1 MIGTSRTPV
10 RALSRGWARPLWN
23 LAGGLSLALGA
34 LGVPLPLVPTT
45 PFLLLAAA
53 CFLRGSPRLH
63 AWMMT
68 NRVFGTYL
76 AEYRAGRGIPPG
88 ARLAAIA
95 LLWAGIGVSVAFLL
109 KNPWLRAGLLLG
121 AIAGTVHIALVG
133 RRRVGLPPPRPP
145 AVRLVPF
152 AAADEAL
159 LARWLR
165 QEHVRL
171 WWGEPEETERELAAA
186 GNRLRRTIIEA
197 DEERVGLLVW
207 GHPTRAELDEAGLD
221 DVPDTVVDIDIM
233 IGESGVVGRGIG
245 SAALRL
251 LAAQVFADLEVPYL
265 IAATAAGNDASL
277 RAFLKAGFAVARAFD
292 DAAAGPCLLLRRDRL
307 VQ

>member
-1 MIGTSRTPV
+1 M

-76 AEYRAGRGIPPG
+76 AEYRAGRGIPPR

-95 LLWAGIGVSVAFLL
+95 LLWAGIGVSVAFMLE
-109 KNPWLRAGLLLG
+109 NPWLRAGLLLG
-121 AIAGTVHIALVG
+121 AVAGTVHMALVG
-133 RRRVGLPPPRPP
+133 RRRAALLPPRPP
-145 AVRLVPF
+145 AVRLVPY

-165 QEHVRL
+165 QNHVRR

-186 GNRLRRTIIEA
+186 GDRLRRTIIEA
-197 DEERVGLLVW
+197 DGEPVGLFVW
-207 GHPTRAELDEAGLD
+207 GHPTRAELDEAGLAE
-221 DVPDTVVDIDIM
+221 VPASVVDVDIM
-233 IGESGVVGRGIG
+233 IGESGAVGRGIG

-251 LAAQVFADLEVPYL
+251 LAAQALSDPATPYL

-277 RAFLKAGFAVARAFD
+277 RAFFKAGFAVARTFD
-292 DAAAGPCLLLRRDRL
+292 DPAAGPCLLLRRGRL